1 MDKALDL
8 GPIHL
13 NMSGCINACGHHHVG
28 QIGILGINKLGAEYY
43 QVSLGGDSGGDTE
56 NGPGIG
62 SVVGRAFPREKVESA
77 IEQILQYYADNRTAP
92 HETFGDFYHR
102 VGAQPFKDALYDD

>member
-1 MDKALDL
+1 MHQGHADRASDLICCPGLDYCSLANARSIGVAQALTTKLQAMDKALDL

-56 NGPGIG
+56 NGPEIG
-62 SVVGRAFPREKVESA
+62 SVVGRAFPRE
-77 IEQILQYYADNRTAP
+77 
-92 HETFGDFYHR
+92 
-102 VGAQPFKDALYDD
+102 